1 MPSDILKIKQLVSN
15 AILEDSKLLSTS
27 TTAVCPVNI
36 VLAST
41 TLCSLGV
48 ALISHRHMVWS
59 SDALNKYP
67 FKLGFHDKPYPSF
80 WWPLNLYYKIQIF

>member
-1 MPSDILKIKQLVSN
+1 MPRNILNDNQISVKLQLSN
-15 AILEDSKLLSTS
+15 NDLCTS

-48 ALISHRHMVWS
+48 ALISHRHIV
-59 SDALNKYP
+59 
-67 FKLGFHDKPYPSF
+67 
-80 WWPLNLYYKIQIF
+80 

>member
-1 MPSDILKIKQLVSN
+1 MPSNILKIKQLVSN
-15 AILEDSKLLSTS
+15 VILEDSKLLSTS

-48 ALISHRHMVWS
+48 ALISHR
-59 SDALNKYP
+59 
-67 FKLGFHDKPYPSF
+67 
-80 WWPLNLYYKIQIF
+80 QIV